1 MTQTTTASIATP
13 NRDEARGQYLAIAV
27 LGLGIFMAALDLT
40 IVAPAFPALEASFN
54 VSARAIAWVI
64 GIYALFNFLS
74 PPTMAKLVDRY
85 GLRAVYLVVI
95 AFFGFGSFLAFLS
108 PNFGVFLLA

>member
-1 MTQTTTASIATP
+1 MVHTVAKAESVDRA
-13 NRDEARGQYLAIAV
+13 AREQYLAIAV

-64 GIYALFNFLS
+64 GIYALFNVLS
-74 PPTMAKLVDRY
+74 QPTMAKLADRY
-85 GLRAVYLVVI
+85 GRRVVFLADI
-95 AFFGFGSFLAFLS
+95 ACFGFGSFLAFLS
-108 PNFGVFLLA
+108 PNFGIFL